1 MTKQKI
7 KKAVLTDAGY
17 ATRFLPITKTLPKSM
32 LPIWDKPI
40 TQYIIEEC
48 MLAGITQIIMVATE
62 EGKPFYDDYFHNTV
76 QHIYEQLNKQKKSS
90 RFKKVADVFEL
101 PNIIVITQDKNLPYG
116 NGSPA
121 LSAKP
126 YLDDEPFLYIYTD
139 DLVFGSSRSAELL
152 ARYQEVGDDVMGII
166 PAKEMPGIDVTKYG
180 MIKIKEGT
188 KDQLDYIIEK
198 PDKDKSP
205 SELVSF
211 SGYLLT
217 PKIFDYLEPTPQN
230 LGKDGEL
237 WMVDAIHRMAKEHP
251 VLVHNINGEWLTTGD
266 PANYLKTVLTYT
278 LKYHDDKA
286 TSDDL
291 VDFMCELIANQSDDK
306 CCGGGCGGDCCGD
319 CCCQDKDNTN
329 NCCNGDA
336 DCDCQNKN

>member
-1 MTKQKI
+1 
-7 KKAVLTDAGY
+7 
-17 ATRFLPITKTLPKSM
+17 M

-76 QHIYEQLNKQKKSS
+76 QHIYETLQKQNKSS

-152 ARYQEVGDDVMGII
+152 AKYNEVGDDVMGII

-180 MIKIKEGT
+180 MIKLKEGT
-188 KDQLDYIIEK
+188 TDQLDYIIEK

-205 SELVSF
+205 SNLVSF
-211 SGYLLT
+211 SGYLLMT
-217 PKIFDYLEPTPQN
+217 KIFDYLAPTPQN

-237 WMVDAIHRMAKEHP
+237 WMVDAIHRMAKDHP
-251 VLVHNINGEWLTTGD
+251 VLVNNVQGEWLTTGD

-278 LKYHDDKA
+278 LKYHDDKEI
-286 TSDDL
+286 SEDL
-291 VDFMCELIANQSDDK
+291 IDFMCELLANNDANE
-306 CCGGGCGGDCCGD
+306 CCGGAGDCRCGCGC
-319 CCCQDKDNTN
+319 
-329 NCCNGDA
+329 DA
-336 DCDCQNKN
+336 ETD